1 MGTLLPAFFLGGG
14 GSARRGSPPPH
25 VPMGLPSEPGPG
37 RGHPQHGAPQHQ
49 WGVQAGC
56 QHPHRALSGPSRPQE
71 GSLMGAARL
80 RGQQR
85 GGGRAC
91 PLRPADSGA
100 QSGLAPGM
108 LGSEPCP
115 APPVGSGGP
124 PRPIFTFQ
132 EGSTMAEK
140 TSPGPG
146 GGITPLQQMLASGT
160 GAILTSLFVTPLDV
174 VKIRLQAQRT
184 PFSKGKCFLYCN
196 GLMDHLYVCQNG
208 PGCTAWYKAP
218 PPARFTGTLD
228 AFVKITRYEGI
239 RSLWSGLPPTLVM
252 AVPATVIY
260 FTAYDQLRD
269 YLHARTGSRGHH
281 IPLLAGALA
290 RREYPRVISP
300 LELIRTKMQ
309 SRQLSYRELR
319 VCIQSA
325 VAQDG
330 WLSLWRGWGPTVLRD
345 VPFSA
350 LYWFNYE
357 LVREWLCAQARLDEA
372 TFMISFASGAISGTV
387 AAVLTL
393 PFDVVKTQRQIE
405 LGGSEMH
412 PVAASK
418 PSSTWLLMRRIRAES
433 GTRGLFAGEAVTPPH
448 PFLGEFWGA
457 PGVIVGLTALSLQ
470 GSCPVS
476 LRWPPPV
483 PS

>member
-1 MGTLLPAFFLGGG
+1 
-14 GSARRGSPPPH
+14 
-25 VPMGLPSEPGPG
+25 
-37 RGHPQHGAPQHQ
+37 
-49 WGVQAGC
+49 
-56 QHPHRALSGPSRPQE
+56 
-71 GSLMGAARL
+71 
-80 RGQQR
+80 
-85 GGGRAC
+85 
-91 PLRPADSGA
+91 
-100 QSGLAPGM
+100 
-108 LGSEPCP
+108 
-115 APPVGSGGP
+115 
-124 PRPIFTFQ
+124 
-132 EGSTMAEK
+132 MAEK

-218 PPARFTGTLD
+218 TRFTGTLD

-269 YLHARTGSRGHH
+269 YLHARTGSGGYH

-290 RREYPRVISP
+290 RLGAVTVISP

-345 VPFSA
+345 VPFSGRAAGPAGGRGWRGGAAGRHGGFTSPSA

-357 LVREWLCAQARLDEA
+357 LVRKWLCTRARLDEA
-372 TFMISFASGAISGTV
+372 TFMISFASGAISGTL

-405 LGGSEMH
+405 LGDSELH

-418 PSSTWLLMRRIRAES
+418 PSSTWMLMRRIRAES
-433 GTRGLFAGEAVTPPH
+433 GTRGLFAG
-448 PFLGEFWGA
+448 FLPRVIKVAPACAIMISTYEFGKTFFQKLNQERRLR
-457 PGVIVGLTALSLQ
+457 GL
-470 GSCPVS
+470 
-476 LRWPPPV
+476 
-483 PS
+483 

>member
-1 MGTLLPAFFLGGG
+1 
-14 GSARRGSPPPH
+14 
-25 VPMGLPSEPGPG
+25 
-37 RGHPQHGAPQHQ
+37 
-49 WGVQAGC
+49 
-56 QHPHRALSGPSRPQE
+56 
-71 GSLMGAARL
+71 
-80 RGQQR
+80 
-85 GGGRAC
+85 
-91 PLRPADSGA
+91 
-100 QSGLAPGM
+100 
-108 LGSEPCP
+108 
-115 APPVGSGGP
+115 
-124 PRPIFTFQ
+124 
-132 EGSTMAEK
+132 MAEK
-140 TSPGPG
+140 MSPSPG

-184 PFSKGKCFLYCN
+184 PFSKEGKVPCLMAMLLPPAPGKCFLYCN

-208 PGCTAWYKAP
+208 NSCTAWYKAP
-218 PPARFTGTLD
+218 THFTGTLD
-228 AFVKITRYEGI
+228 AFMKITRYEGV

-260 FTAYDQLRD
+260 FTTYDQLRD

-290 RREYPRVISP
+290 RLGAVTVISP

-309 SRQLSYRELR
+309 SRQLSYRELG

-357 LVREWLCAQARLDEA
+357 LVREWLCRQARLDEA

-405 LGGSEMH
+405 LGDSEVH
-412 PVAASK
+412 PVTASK
-418 PSSTWLLMRRIRAES
+418 PPSTWLLMRRIRAES
-433 GTRGLFAGEAVTPPH
+433 GTRGLFAG
-448 PFLGEFWGA
+448 FLPRVIKVAPACAIMISTYEFGKTFFQKLNQERQLR
-457 PGVIVGLTALSLQ
+457 GL
-470 GSCPVS
+470 
-476 LRWPPPV
+476 
-483 PS
+483 